1 MILFLNIIAISLL
14 GFRGLF
20 EVIGILSTS
29 NLIAL
34 LLILLAAFFTSFQK
48 KVYVPLLATL
58 LIFLGSIGKL

>member
-34 LLILLAAFFTSFQK
+34 LLILLAAFLLHFKKGICSFTSN
-48 KVYVPLLATL
+48 
-58 LIFLGSIGKL
+58 LINFF